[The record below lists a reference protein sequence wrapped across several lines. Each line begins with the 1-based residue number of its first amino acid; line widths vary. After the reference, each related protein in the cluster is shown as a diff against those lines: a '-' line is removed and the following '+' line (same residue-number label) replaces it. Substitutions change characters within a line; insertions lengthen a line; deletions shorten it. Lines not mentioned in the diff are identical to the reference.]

1 LSATSGPT
9 SAIYP
14 AIQKFWVRAM
24 SIAWLAFSSDARRAS
39 GAWLCVV
46 RCFQR
51 AAEHLFPL
59 CSGRRYMACMQTVR
73 LHDVPYALLP
83 REVPLLLTRT
93 PAGFPSPAQD
103 DMEEPIDLG
112 AWLVEHPAAS
122 YIMRVDGQS
131 MAGAGINDGDLI
143 VVNRAKT
150 ARAGSIVV
158 ALVHGDRTLKR
169 LRKMDGRHWL
179 VPEAEGYPH
188 ILVDEY
194 VEIWGVVVGVAR
206 KVS

>member
-1 LSATSGPT
+1 MG
-9 SAIYP
+9 
-14 AIQKFWVRAM
+14 
-24 SIAWLAFSSDARRAS
+24 
-39 GAWLCVV
+39 
-46 RCFQR
+46 
-51 AAEHLFPL
+51 
-59 CSGRRYMACMQTVR
+59 TVQ
-73 LHDVPYALLP
+73 LHDVAYELIPQSLP
-83 REVPLLLTRT
+83 CFLVRT

-112 AWLVEHPAAS
+112 AYLVEHPAAS
-122 YIMRVDGQS
+122 YIMRVEGGS

-143 VVNRAKT
+143 VVNRAKRPRT
-150 ARAGSIVV
+150 GSIVV

-169 LRKMDGRHWL
+169 LKHMDGRHWL
-179 VPEAEGYPH
+179 IPEAEGFQH

>member
-1 LSATSGPT
+1 
-9 SAIYP
+9 
-14 AIQKFWVRAM
+14 M
-24 SIAWLAFSSDARRAS
+24 
-39 GAWLCVV
+39 
-46 RCFQR
+46 
-51 AAEHLFPL
+51 AA
-59 CSGRRYMACMQTVR
+59 MQTVR